1 MSSSTHDTLAP
12 AVRILAE
19 LREGRLAP
27 AQASAQWRALTHCL
41 AQLPPRFAEVLGQ
54 LLDRL
59 ESSALFD
66 GESCS
71 FSARDLH
78 DSLQWWIDKAEA
90 HLDAAQEPRLPS

>member
-1 MSSSTHDTLAP
+1 MPHPLLHPVADT
-12 AVRILAE
+12 LAE
-19 LREGRLAP
+19 LREGRRSP
-27 AQASAQWRALTHCL
+27 AQASEHLRAQQELL
-41 AQLPPRFAEVLGQ
+41 AALPPRFTEVLGN

-78 DSLQWWIDKAEA
+78 DSLQWWIDQA
-90 HLDAAQEPRLPS
+90 DARLSAG

>member
-1 MSSSTHDTLAP
+1 MSTRHALLAP
-12 AVRILAE
+12 AARILAE
-19 LREGRLAP
+19 LREGRLTA
-27 AQASAQWRALTHCL
+27 AQASAQWRALDATL

-90 HLDAAQEPRLPS
+90 HLDAAQEPRPQT

>member
-1 MSSSTHDTLAP
+1 MPHPLLQPSADT
-12 AVRILAE
+12 LAE

-27 AQASAQWRALTHCL
+27 AQASERLRAQRELL
-41 AQLPPRFAEVLGQ
+41 AALPPRFTEVLGE
-54 LLDRL
+54 LLDRV

-78 DSLQWWIDKAEA
+78 DSLQWWIDKA
-90 HLDAAQEPRLPS
+90 DTRLSAS

>member
-1 MSSSTHDTLAP
+1 MPHPLLQPVADALTG
-12 AVRILAE
+12 
-19 LREGRLAP
+19 LREGRLSPTHASEHLR
-27 AQASAQWRALTHCL
+27 AQHELL
-41 AQLPPRFAEVLGQ
+41 AALPPRFTEVLGN

-90 HLDAAQEPRLPS
+90 RLSAT

>member
-1 MSSSTHDTLAP
+1 MPHPLLLPVADALAG
-12 AVRILAE
+12 
-19 LREGRLAP
+19 LREGQLSP
-27 AQASAQWRALTHCL
+27 TQASEHLRTQHELL
-41 AQLPPRFAEVLGQ
+41 AALPPRFAEVLTN

-66 GESCS
+66 AESCS

-90 HLDAAQEPRLPS
+90 RLSTA